1 MALLQSV
8 SSANPVTRQ
17 FMNGLLE
24 TCPFITWF
32 NGFYLVGDDLDRMPT
47 DVDNSARTKITRSL
61 NEDPAQVTKTQAY
74 TQITKKIVYA
84 RPSVDIA
91 LEKRGGTKR
100 MASQLADNT
109 YKEGVQTGYALNEMF
124 VQGDV
129 SSDAEDFDGLI
140 NLVDSGKILTDG
152 MYLPAGNY
160 DKDTAQQQQLAM
172 EKFLATALRTKATDL
187 IVNDDILARLVS
199 VGKALG
205 YYDEI
210 REPAGRIDSLRGVRL
225 HAVGKGLSEA
235 ALLPF
240 NLTVSGV
247 ANCSQFIWLRA
258 GERMNVTAPTT
269 AGVHGE
275 YTGRAGSYYKN
286 TIELDMATGVEKT
299 DALWLQKGWRIS
311 GAA

>member
-17 FMNGLLE
+17 FLNGLLE
-24 TCPFITWF
+24 TCPFATWF
-32 NGFYLVGDDLDRMPT
+32 DGFYLTGDDADRMPK

-61 NEDPAQVTKTQAY
+61 NEDPAQTTKTQTY
-74 TQITKKIVYA
+74 VSITKKIVYA

-124 VQGDV
+124 IQGDDSV
-129 SSDAEDFDGLI
+129 DAEDFDGLI
-140 NLVDSGKILTDG
+140 NLVDAGKILTDG
-152 MYLPAGNY
+152 LILPAGNY
-160 DKDTAQQQQLAM
+160 DKDIASQQQLAM
-172 EKFLATALRTKATDL
+172 EKFLATAIATKATDV
-187 IVNDDILARLVS
+187 IVNDTILARLIT

-205 YYDEI
+205 YYDSI
-210 REPAGRIDSLRGVRL
+210 QQPGGRADTLVGIRL

-235 ALLPF
+235 ELLPF
-240 NLTVSGV
+240 NLNVGGV
-247 ANCSQFIWLRA
+247 ANCSQFIWLRT

-275 YTGRAGSYYKN
+275 YTGRSGSYYKN
-286 TIELDMATGVEKT
+286 TIELDMAMGVEKV